1 MRVKFTIAICAL
13 LVLGLA
19 VSEVAAQGY
28 RLAARVNSVVA
39 TGNNQELGALRLTY
53 KESGNV
59 HIPSNNTL
67 DVTFGG
73 LTITSLATDAATT
86 SGSATVAAAIGNID
100 DDNKNQKVRI
110 TLSGA
115 PIANDDTITLIRR
128 QGRPVGVGARRGPG
142 HGHFHGGQ

>member
-28 RLAARVNSVVA
+28 RLAARVNTVVA
-39 TGNNQELGALRLTY
+39 SGNNQELGALRLTY
-53 KESGNV
+53 KATGNV

-73 LTITSLATDAATT
+73 
-86 SGSATVAAAIGNID
+86 
-100 DDNKNQKVRI
+100 
-110 TLSGA
+110 
-115 PIANDDTITLIRR
+115 
-128 QGRPVGVGARRGPG
+128 
-142 HGHFHGGQ
+142 

>member
-28 RLAARVNSVVA
+28 RLSARVNTVA
-39 TGNNQELGALRLTY
+39 ASGNNQELGALRLTF
-53 KESGNV
+53 KQTGNV

-73 LTITSLATDAATT
+73 LLITSPTVTIASGTAADPDTAGTVVATAVRA
-86 SGSATVAAAIGNID
+86 NID
-100 DDNKNQKVRI
+100 DDNKN
-110 TLSGA
+110 
-115 PIANDDTITLIRR
+115 
-128 QGRPVGVGARRGPG
+128 
-142 HGHFHGGQ
+142 